1 MIRGG
6 GVGGISIVWGVWVA
20 RAVPPR
26 TCAHGGSV
34 GALDTPKLCP
44 VRLKTARAPSEQPWD
59 VGTQIRSDRF
69 KPPQPPRLHVELR
82 DKRSGQIEAVGA
94 LNTNKYSPAGGK

>member
-6 GVGGISIVWGVWVA
+6 RVGGISIIWGVWVV
-20 RAVPPR
+20 RAVPPP

-44 VRLKTARAPSEQPWD
+44 VGLE
-59 VGTQIRSDRF
+59 
-69 KPPQPPRLHVELR
+69 PPRV
-82 DKRSGQIEAVGA
+82 RSEGTVEAVKFREKRIV
-94 LNTNKYSPAGGK
+94 NGGSSSTGKHEKIRKRV

>member
-1 MIRGG
+1 MMGG
-6 GVGGISIVWGVWVA
+6 RGVGWVSTIWGVWVV

-44 VRLKTARAPSEQPWD
+44 FGIKPPRGPSEGTMED
-59 VGTQIRSDRF
+59 VLFRGQTNREWRQFEYETRKKYGR
-69 KPPQPPRLHVELR
+69 VEKNSL
-82 DKRSGQIEAVGA
+82 K
-94 LNTNKYSPAGGK
+94 